1 MKKHLSVLVIIIM
14 LFVACK
20 SIQEDAVD
28 TQTHPYPFNGPGI
41 TRERVVEIATKYG
54 LQDSIAPGYVATG
67 FKLFPEEAYPYM
79 WETYFESFFSDWRKY
94 LDSRKRL
101 DSRRNALNSIHTV
114 QQYFT
119 YLESDPEQYK
129 SAINFHSGEGGY
141 AEYKKEALA
150 GKWHI
155 YISNPD
161 VGTVTSVPADGY
173 KPGTIKG
180 RLLRNEN

>member
-1 MKKHLSVLVIIIM
+1 MKKQLSVLIFALM
-14 LFVACK
+14 LVVACK
-20 SIQEDAVD
+20 SIHEDTLD
-28 TQTHPYPFNGPGI
+28 TPTHPYPFNGPGV
-41 TRERVVEIATKYG
+41 TRERVVAIAAKYG

-101 DSRRNALNSIHTV
+101 EARRIALSRIQTV
-114 QQYFT
+114 QEYFA
-119 YLESDPEQYK
+119 YIESDPEQYK
-129 SAINFHSGEGGY
+129 SAINFQSGPTRY
-141 AEYKKEALA
+141 AEFKKEALA

-155 YISNPD
+155 YISNPEF
-161 VGTVTSVPADGY
+161 GTVTSVRADGD
-173 KPGTIKG
+173 KPGTIQG